1 MASVSRHVLCIDD
14 DPQSLKVRKIL
25 LETRGYLVSTVTS
38 GPEGLRAV
46 RSRGFDAVVL
56 DYHMPGMDG
65 GEVAREIKKWDPA
78 IPVIIL
84 SALPW
89 LPDDAPAESIDAF
102 VSKNEPTAVLVS
114 ALEQTIAQTAN
125 CSGGPRGGWRDRL
138 ARRIGSAAGRIAS
151 TVEHAVHHRK
161 PTESEVSK
169 PVSRSIVA

>member
-1 MASVSRHVLCIDD
+1 MTAVNRHVLCIDD

-25 LETRGYLVSTVTS
+25 LETRGYLVSTSTS

-46 RSRGFDAVVL
+46 RTRGFDAVVL

-89 LPDDAPAESIDAF
+89 LPENAPGECIDAF
-102 VSKNEPTAVLVS
+102 VSKNEPTTVLVN
-114 ALEQTIAQTAN
+114 ALEQAVAQAAT
-125 CSGGPRGGWRDRL
+125 CSGGPRGGWPDRL
-138 ARRIGSAAGRIAS
+138 ARRLGSAAGRIAS
-151 TVEHAVHHRK
+151 TVEHVVHHRK
-161 PTESEVSK
+161 PAQPESK
-169 PVSRSIVA
+169 PLSRSVVA

>member
-1 MASVSRHVLCIDD
+1 MTSVSRQVLCIDD

-46 RSRGFDAVVL
+46 RSRSFDAVVL

-65 GEVAREIKKWDPA
+65 GEVAREMKKWDPA

-89 LPDDAPAESIDAF
+89 LPDDAPSDCIDAF
-102 VSKNEPTAVLVS
+102 VSKNEPTAVLVN
-114 ALEQTIAQTAN
+114 ALEQAIAQSAN
-125 CSGGPRGGWRDRL
+125 GSGGTRGGWPDRL

-151 TVEHAVHHRK
+151 TVEHVVHHRK
-161 PTESEVSK
+161 PAQEDSK
-169 PVSRSIVA
+169 PITRSIVA